1 MFRTALRFIRF
12 DRAKSI
18 GVVVGIVISTFL
30 IGQQVGIFT
39 FLTGLM
45 SALVDNS
52 NGDIWVV
59 DAKTQDA
66 NSLGLLDVRIVR
78 EVRSIEGVAA
88 AYGVAL
94 ANGTAVL
101 PNGKSSPVLMIGS
114 EAPAFAAGPRPDKI
128 KSGTL
133 SNLEAENAI
142 TADFYDAAVYDMQ
155 PEVGVQ
161 LEINGKRAVINAI
174 TDNLRGFA
182 GNTVYTTLER
192 ANYYGNR
199 SGTAISAV
207 IVNVKPG
214 YDPARVRDEINQ
226 HMYGVRAWIRKDFS
240 RSTIAYTLG
249 STGIGASTGT
259 LIVFAI
265 ISGFFIIGLTMYSSA
280 LDRIRDYGTLK
291 AIGASNGYVRR
302 LILTQAAVFAVV
314 GFVIAYS
321 LLEGFRMGVKSSGL
335 TFEFSWQVK
344 LGMFAIT
351 LFIALFG
358 AIFALRRINGVEPAA
373 VFRG

>member
-1 MFRTALRFIRF
+1 
-12 DRAKSI
+12 
-18 GVVVGIVISTFL
+18 
-30 IGQQVGIFT
+30 
-39 FLTGLM
+39 
-45 SALVDNS
+45 LVRRHLP
-52 NGDIWVV
+52 
-59 DAKTQDA
+59 
-66 NSLGLLDVRIVR
+66 SLPVR
-78 EVRSIEGVAA
+78 G
-88 AYGVAL
+88 
-94 ANGTAVL
+94 
-101 PNGKSSPVLMIGS
+101 
-114 EAPAFAAGPRPDKI
+114 PDKI

-161 LEINGKRAVINAI
+161 LEINGKRAVIDAI

-226 HMYGVRAWIRKDFS
+226 HMYGVRAWIRRDFS

-335 TFEFSWQVK
+335 TFEFNWQVK

-358 AIFALRRINGVEPAA
+358 AIFALRRINGVELGPCSRVIVHFKISRSYEFIPIHLPIPGHLYPPDSTHGDGQRAYPGSERA
-373 VFRG
+373 HAGAGTEICTGKSAFGAGVQD